1 MSKTTAIILA
11 GGRGQRFTNDFPKQF
26 VKLAGKSILAHS
38 INAFLIHPD
47 INDIIVVGPKGF
59 IEKIETIVADLNP
72 QKTVIVVA
80 GGKTRQE
87 SSYCGLKACSPET
100 DFVLLHDA
108 VRPMISQLL
117 ISRVIESVKKY
128 HAVDTIIETADTI
141 VKVKNNYI
149 SSIPDR
155 SKLKRGQTPQAFDY
169 KLILKAHE
177 WALENKLSNYTD
189 DCGLIISKGGK
200 VYCLH
205 GDNKNV
211 KVTHVDDLYLVERL
225 FQIGKIPKI
234 EDISGSNLKDKR
246 TLVIGGSGGIGKS
259 IVKKLNQ
266 HGAEVIVCSRKS
278 ELYIDVTDER
288 SVISL
293 FSSFHRK
300 FDILIYSAGYLIRK
314 RILEMS
320 SVEWD
325 QIYNTNLRGVF
336 FVLKHIEKVLKLQGK
351 CIFIGSSSYSLGRQ
365 YYAAYSSSKAA
376 LINLIQAA
384 AAEMSYYYINVI
396 SPQRAD
402 TGMRIQNFPSKKDL
416 TSLLKPEDI
425 AEDVLKIL
433 SLNVSGMNFDIR
445 IDVPLTGFTT

>member
-1 MSKTTAIILA
+1 MCIRDS
-11 GGRGQRFTNDFPKQF
+11 
-26 VKLAGKSILAHS
+26 
-38 INAFLIHPD
+38 
-47 INDIIVVGPKGF
+47 
-59 IEKIETIVADLNP
+59 
-72 QKTVIVVA
+72 
-80 GGKTRQE
+80 
-87 SSYCGLKACSPET
+87 
-100 DFVLLHDA
+100 
-108 VRPMISQLL
+108 
-117 ISRVIESVKKY
+117 
-128 HAVDTIIETADTI
+128 
-141 VKVKNNYI
+141 
-149 SSIPDR
+149 
-155 SKLKRGQTPQAFDY
+155 
-169 KLILKAHE
+169 
-177 WALENKLSNYTD
+177 
-189 DCGLIISKGGK
+189 
-200 VYCLH
+200 
-205 GDNKNV
+205 
-211 KVTHVDDLYLVERL
+211 
-225 FQIGKIPKI
+225 
-234 EDISGSNLKDKR
+234 
-246 TLVIGGSGGIGKS
+246 
-259 IVKKLNQ
+259 
-266 HGAEVIVCSRKS
+266 
-278 ELYIDVTDER
+278 
-288 SVISL
+288 
-293 FSSFHRK
+293 
-300 FDILIYSAGYLIRK
+300 LIYSAGYLIRK